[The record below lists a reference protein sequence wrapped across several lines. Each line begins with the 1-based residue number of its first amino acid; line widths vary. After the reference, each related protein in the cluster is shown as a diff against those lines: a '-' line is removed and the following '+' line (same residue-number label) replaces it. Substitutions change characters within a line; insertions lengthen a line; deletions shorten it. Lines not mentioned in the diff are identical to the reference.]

1 MNILVL
7 NPGSATLKFGVY
19 QIADRSEAS
28 PNADA
33 AVVVASGTV
42 EPVGAPSA
50 ELKLIV
56 PGQTPT
62 SEPVEANT
70 PAHAVEQIIRGVHA
84 LGKDTATPTAI
95 DAVGCR
101 VVHGGATLVEPTRV
115 TASVLEQLR
124 AVQPLAPLHV
134 PADIA
139 VLEQVQR
146 SLPGTPVVAV
156 FDTAFH
162 QTLPAVASTYALPVE
177 LSARYGLRRY
187 GFHGIS
193 HAYVSERVIQRLGR
207 GAKGTRIITCHLGN
221 GASICAVRDGRSIDT
236 SMGLTPMEGL
246 VMGTRSGDVDPGLV
260 LYLIRTAGM
269 TASEVDDLLNY
280 QSGLRGLSGRSADV
294 RELEQAALKSDSR
307 AELALEIFAYRACKY
322 IGAFAAALEGLDA
335 VVFTGGIGEHSNSM
349 RSRICRRLAF
359 LGLRVDEERNRAANG
374 RAMQIG
380 AEGNSVPVWV
390 MPTDEEGAIAR
401 STYEQCSGQS

>member
-42 EPVGAPSA
+42 EPVGALSA

-84 LGKDTATPTAI
+84 LGKDTATPTTI

-139 VLEQVQR
+139 VLEQVQK

-193 HAYVSERVIQRLGR
+193 HAYVSEQMIQRLGR
-207 GAKGTRIITCHLGN
+207 GANGTRIITCHLGN

-269 TASEVDDLLNY
+269 TASEVDDLLNH

-294 RELEQAALKSDSR
+294 RELEQTALKNDTR

-374 RAMQIG
+374 RALQIG